1 MPTTQNNIQLQI
13 IIGNQYNPY
22 LNLSVESSLLDN
34 YLPNTITLFLWKNK
48 QTVVIGTNQNP
59 YSECDVRSLTDEG
72 GFLARRRT
80 GGGAVYH
87 DLGNLNFSFVADKE
101 IYDVKRQMTVIQKAL
116 LNYGLET
123 EVSGRNDITYQ
134 GRKFSGNAFAKT
146 KHQGLHHGTILIKTD
161 GEKLQ
166 RYLKVK
172 PAKLHKHGVKS
183 VASRVINLSE
193 VADITSENIIP
204 HLIKAFEEVYQG
216 KAKTIDF
223 NELCSDEVARQSQY
237 IGSNEYL
244 YGKWKEFN
252 TKKNATFDWGSV
264 EIDIDIDENK
274 GIIKNINIAS
284 DSLDPAS
291 INLAIEILEDASIH
305 DKPIFPKDNIIV
317 RDIVEMIY

>member
-1 MPTTQNNIQLQI
+1 MTTEKKNKLQI

-22 LNLSVESSLLDN
+22 LNLAVESELLDN
-34 YLPNTITLFLWKNK
+34 FLPNTISLFLWKNEH
-48 QTVVIGTNQNP
+48 TVVIGTNQNP
-59 YSECDVRSLTDEG
+59 YSECNVDL
-72 GFLARRRT
+72 FLSENGHIARRRT

-87 DLGNLNFSFVADKE
+87 DLGNLNFSFVADKD
-101 IYDVKRQMTVIQKAL
+101 IYDIKRQMTVIQKAL

-146 KHQGLHHGTILIKTD
+146 KNQGLHHGTILIKTE

-204 HLIKAFEEVYQG
+204 YLIEAFEEVYG
-216 KAKTIDF
+216 NKAIEINFDD
-223 NELCSDEVARQSQY
+223 LCTEKALKLSQY

-244 YGKWKEFN
+244 FGKWKEFS
-252 TKKNATFDWGSV
+252 TKKSETFDWGSV
-264 EIDIDIDENK
+264 ELDIDIDEDNS
-274 GIIKNINIAS
+274 IIKNINIAS
-284 DSLDPAS
+284 DSLEPAS
-291 INLAIEILEDASIH
+291 IEAAINLLKGANIHNKPSYLED
-305 DKPIFPKDNIIV
+305 NTIV
-317 RDIVEMIY
+317 NDIVGVVY

>member
-1 MPTTQNNIQLQI
+1 MISNDKPKLQI
-13 IIGNQYNPY
+13 TIGNQHNPY
-22 LNLSVESSLLDN
+22 LNLSVESNLLDN
-34 YLPNTITLFLWKNK
+34 FLENTVTLFLWKNEH
-48 QTVVIGTNQNP
+48 TIVIGTNQNP
-59 YSECDVRSLTDEG
+59 YSECNVDL
-72 GFLARRRT
+72 FLAENGHIARRRT

-87 DLGNLNFSFVADKE
+87 DLGNLNFSFVADKK

-146 KHQGLHHGTILIKTD
+146 KKQGLHHGTILIKTD

-183 VASRVINLSE
+183 VTSRVINLSE

-204 HLIKAFEEVYQG
+204 YLIKAFEEVYG
-216 KAKTIDF
+216 NKA
-223 NELCSDEVARQSQY
+223 NEINFDDLCTEQALKLSQH

-244 YGKWKEFN
+244 FGKWKEFN
-252 TKKNATFDWGSV
+252 TKKSATFDWGSV
-264 EIDIDIDENK
+264 ELDIDIDEDN
-274 GIIKNINIAS
+274 GIIKDINIAS
-284 DSLDPAS
+284 DSLEPVS
-291 INLAIEILEDASIH
+291 IKTAIDTLKGADIH
-305 DKPIFPKDNIIV
+305 NRPSFNENNIIV
-317 RDIVEMIY
+317 KDIVEMIF

>member
-1 MPTTQNNIQLQI
+1 MTTTENKTKLQI

-22 LNLSVESSLLDN
+22 INLAVESNLLDN
-34 YLPNTITLFLWKNK
+34 FLPNTVSLFLWKNK

-59 YSECDVRSLTDEG
+59 YSECDIESLLNEG

-87 DLGNLNFSFVADKE
+87 DLGNLNFSFIADKD
-101 IYDVKRQMTVIQKAL
+101 IYDVKKQMQVIQKAL
-116 LNYGLET
+116 LDFNLET

-161 GEKLQ
+161 GERLQ

-204 HLIKAFEEVYQG
+204 HLIRSFEDVYQNT
-216 KAKTIDF
+216 ATVINFDDLC
-223 NELCSDEVARQSQY
+223 NNDAIELSQY
-237 IGSNEYL
+237 IGSEEYL
-244 YGKWKEFN
+244 FGKWKEFH
-252 TKKNATFDWGSV
+252 TKKSATFDWGS
-264 EIDIDIDENK
+264 IDLDLDIDEDK
-274 GIIKNINIAS
+274 GIIRDINIAS
-284 DSLDPAS
+284 DSLEPVS
-291 INLAIEILEDASIH
+291 INAAIELLRGANLKEAPSSDNEII
-305 DKPIFPKDNIIV
+305 KDIISL
-317 RDIVEMIY
+317 IY

>member
-1 MPTTQNNIQLQI
+1 MTTTENKTKLQI

-22 LNLSVESSLLDN
+22 INLAVESNLLDN
-34 YLPNTITLFLWKNK
+34 FLPNTVSLFLWKNK

-59 YSECDVRSLTDEG
+59 YSECDIESLLNEG

-87 DLGNLNFSFVADKE
+87 DLGNLNFSFIADKD
-101 IYDVKRQMTVIQKAL
+101 IYDVKKQMQVIQKAL
-116 LNYGLET
+116 LDFNLET

-161 GEKLQ
+161 GERLQ

-204 HLIKAFEEVYQG
+204 HLIKAFEDVYQNT
-216 KAKTIDF
+216 ASVINFDDLC
-223 NELCSDEVARQSQY
+223 NNDAVELSQH
-237 IGSNEYL
+237 IGSEEYL
-244 YGKWKEFN
+244 FGKWKEFH
-252 TKKNATFDWGSV
+252 TKKSATFDWGS
-264 EIDIDIDENK
+264 IDLDLDVDEDK
-274 GIIKNINIAS
+274 GIIRDINIAS
-284 DSLDPAS
+284 DSLEPVS
-291 INLAIEILEDASIH
+291 INAAIELLRGANLKEAPNSDNKII
-305 DKPIFPKDNIIV
+305 KDIISL
-317 RDIVEMIY
+317 IY